1 MNNRI
6 SSLVAAAM
14 ESAEIE
20 LQEPVAPLDQPALD
34 EVDVAVSAVDDSHR
48 EVEGC
53 IADTETLEEVHGGL
67 ESLAASLESLT
78 APLNPSA
85 ATFMNIAAEAHLAR
99 VGLNMNDAP
108 IIASF
113 ESEEGAEK
121 ATKLSLDSVKT
132 KIKAIWEAIKRM
144 FAKVMEAVKAFF
156 KHVMDANH
164 RLEKRAAALEAAVS
178 KIGNNP
184 THKEIDLGHVLFARL
199 HVGGK
204 VDRTTLSQGLTNVE
218 HLVKDMG
225 ENPGQT
231 VAQGAKLTIDV
242 LRAKDE
248 AGVDAVVNSLK
259 NIKFTVPSVFTHK
272 GESKD
277 GQVVHTTVEMPGG
290 TTYSIGV
297 NEEITPDDSGIVH
310 LRKLF
315 TRVGWNKAGANS
327 FKEGATKAETLGGD
341 EILRIVHSAKAVA
354 KQGAAL
360 NASIEKVTADI
371 AALGANNAEVKAEQ
385 VGAEGAKKISDIYGA
400 LAKFGQQYMHI
411 VSDAAAYSTRVLHGY
426 ITYAEKSIAAY
437 GVEAPAAD
445 AAEDK
450 KDDVAEAA

>member
-178 KIGNNP
+178 KAGNTP
-184 THKEIDLGHVLFARL
+184 KEKEIDLGHVLFARL
-199 HVGGK
+199 QVGGK
-204 VDRTTLSQGLTNVE
+204 VDRSTLSQGLTNVE

-231 VAQGAKLTIDV
+231 VAQGAKLTIEV
-242 LRAKDE
+242 LRATDE
-248 AGVDAVVNSLK
+248 AGVDKVIANLK
-259 NIKFTVPSVFTHK
+259 NVKFAVPSVFAHK

-277 GQVVHTTVEMPGG
+277 GQVVHTTVVMPGG
-290 TTYSIGV
+290 TSYSIGV

-315 TRVGWNKAGANS
+315 TRIGWNKS
-327 FKEGATKAETLGGD
+327 IPYKDIDTKAETLGPD

-371 AALGANNAEVKAEQ
+371 ASLGANNAEVKAEQ

-426 ITYAEKSIAAY
+426 ITYAEKSLAQY
-437 GVEAPAAD
+437 GAEAPAAD